1 MTHISTLMIALRGI
15 FANRLR
21 SFLTILGVIIGIASV
36 IALSSVGEGSKKMIT
51 DQIGSLGS
59 NLLIVSPGAAS
70 EGFRKMEQGSA
81 QSLTYE
87 DVLVIDESPEITAV
101 SAVAPE
107 VSTGAQVI
115 AGGENVWVG
124 INGVTPEYEEVRNKD
139 VAEGSFITQSH
150 VDTIASVAGLGSGVA
165 EDLFGEISPVGQTIK
180 ISNRQYTVIGVL
192 ESQEGW
198 GGSDDSVLVPI
209 TSVMNRLSP
218 ERTSEGD
225 HIISSIYLQSVSEG
239 QNDLAIAQVTE
250 VLQEEHRIPLG
261 DEDDF
266 NITSMQDIEET
277 LTETSDTLTMLLTIT
292 AAIALLVA
300 GLGIMNIMLVSV
312 TERTREIGIRK
323 AVGAKRRNILL
334 QFLLEATTISV
345 IGGLIGIGVGIG
357 ASKLLS
363 GSITMNFSEIETVI
377 TPDTIVIAFLV
388 AVGIGIVAGVY
399 PAFRASRLNPID
411 ALRYE

>member
-124 INGVTPEYEEVRNKD
+124 INGVTPEY
-139 VAEGSFITQSH
+139 
-150 VDTIASVAGLGSGVA
+150 
-165 EDLFGEISPVGQTIK
+165 
-180 ISNRQYTVIGVL
+180 
-192 ESQEGW
+192 
-198 GGSDDSVLVPI
+198 
-209 TSVMNRLSP
+209 
-218 ERTSEGD
+218 
-225 HIISSIYLQSVSEG
+225 
-239 QNDLAIAQVTE
+239 
-250 VLQEEHRIPLG
+250 
-261 DEDDF
+261 
-266 NITSMQDIEET
+266 
-277 LTETSDTLTMLLTIT
+277 
-292 AAIALLVA
+292 
-300 GLGIMNIMLVSV
+300 
-312 TERTREIGIRK
+312 
-323 AVGAKRRNILL
+323 
-334 QFLLEATTISV
+334 
-345 IGGLIGIGVGIG
+345 
-357 ASKLLS
+357 
-363 GSITMNFSEIETVI
+363 
-377 TPDTIVIAFLV
+377 
-388 AVGIGIVAGVY
+388 
-399 PAFRASRLNPID
+399 
-411 ALRYE
+411 